1 MKSEILTLLMNHGKD
16 MEWFLRKYD
25 RLVEKYDGKFVA
37 VYERKVVDC
46 DESLDR
52 LIERVSDRFLLE
64 RVIIEYVSK
73 EKPLLVL

>member
-1 MKSEILTLLMNHGKD
+1 LLMNHGKD
-16 MEWFLRKYD
+16 MEWFLRNYD
-25 RLVEKYDGKFVA
+25 RLVEKYDDKFVA
-37 VYERKVVDC
+37 VYERSVVDC

-52 LIERVSDRFLLE
+52 LIERISDRYPLE